1 MKLKASLM
9 KKEYAQVYEFSRAFL
24 GDSFTCYN
32 KKRSSSCLNFRFLD
46 YLVSGCW
53 LSKQYEV
60 YVPSLGVG
68 LKSNQMSAGYS
79 LKVYAT
85 IALARFAGRI
95 Y

>member
-1 MKLKASLM
+1 MHKYMSSAEHFGGIHLL
-9 KKEYAQVYEFSRAFL
+9 V
-24 GDSFTCYN
+24 TI